1 MQTVS
6 QPGLQFTLSHHHSDE
21 GIPYQLLSIAL
32 TRPDRLLYPAD
43 LTQLQLPENIDPG
56 KGIVLSGRGPL
67 WLYGHLIHELHP
79 TAWVAC
85 YDPRLGAVV
94 VASHSPLVR
103 VGQVIALKKKLG
115 IPPCEPLC
123 PALMIVGPPDSG
135 KSIFAHALFNALL
148 PDYPD
153 IYLQRAHW
161 DGEGNWILDAGNGLT
176 EAEREEFKLVYRGTL
191 TPGFFPYHYEA
202 ILNLR
207 RQKQLV
213 IVDVG
218 GKVQPE
224 KIPLL
229 EACSHYLV
237 ISSNADEVQ
246 PWHEFCHDRG
256 NLKLIAVIQS
266 SLPLVEQIEQREPY
280 LILTTAAC
288 VNGKPCPV
296 PKPLLEQVHQLL
308 INPTSI
314 IS

>member
-1 MQTVS
+1 MQSVS

-43 LTQLQLPENIDPG
+43 LTQLQLPENIDPT

-246 PWHEFCHDRG
+246 PWHEFCRDRG
-256 NLKLIAVIQS
+256 NLTLIAVVNTVGEECEIIHQKEPFLELNLGDWVRDQPRS
-266 SLPLVEQIEQREPY
+266 IPAPLIE
-280 LILTTAAC
+280 C
-288 VNGKPCPV
+288 VRKMMM
-296 PKPLLEQVHQLL
+296 
-308 INPTSI
+308 
-314 IS
+314 